1 MLCITYEGG
10 NTRSKF
16 SALNREI
23 TWIVFT
29 ALSLQARY
37 SPCPSQLSILTY
49 KTVMCLLAG
58 SEAQSA
64 YVL

>member
-1 MLCITYEGG
+1 MKGETQE
-10 NTRSKF
+10 
-16 SALNREI
+16 LNLVI
-23 TWIVFT
+23 WIVFT

-49 KTVMCLLAG
+49 TTVMCLLTG
-58 SEAQSA
+58 SEAQSV